1 MRPEIETMAIGH
13 RPDNSRPDRG
23 CASVPL
29 QVVRTC
35 AVGLVTLAAGV
46 QVARAQTPQSVL
58 TNPVPQ
64 GSPIPRI
71 LPPSPPGTSPGGI
84 ELPPAGP
91 AAPVSGLPVRIVS
104 VAVQG
109 VTVYPSGDI
118 QVLTQGLTGPAVP
131 FPQIDAVRQQI
142 LQRYRADGY
151 VLSTVSAEYDAVS
164 GRLRFQVTEGHIASV
179 KLDGDIGPAGVQVLR
194 FLNRLTEQPVIDA
207 ATLERYLLLAQDVPG
222 VNLHAVLQPSTDQPG
237 ALTLVAQVSRQAVS
251 GLVAT
256 DNRASPLTGPI
267 ETLAGIAL
275 NSFTEYGEKTEVSIY
290 HAWPNSQTFGQA
302 SVETFIGSSGLKV
315 QIYGGAGETVPTGP
329 LAAINYDGVT
339 QVFGAK
345 ASYPVIR
352 SRQQTLNTWL
362 AFDGIESTINTGSG
376 VGGTS
381 TVASYDS
388 LRILR
393 LGADYALSDLW
404 AGNDR
409 PAVDGISVRLS
420 KGMDILGATTNGQAT
435 TAPRTGEQTN
445 LLKFNFQLSRTQT
458 LFYPWQGA
466 SVALMGLLTG
476 QWTNSILPPSEQFY
490 LGGAQFTRGYYAG
503 EVAGDKAL
511 ATTAELQLNTGI
523 DLSRVGLSA
532 EVNSQFYVFYDWGEV
547 WQNQSGTLAPRL
559 ASTGGGVR
567 IQATR
572 HVEVDL
578 EGLAR
583 LNRYPNGLGTGI
595 SALNGGAFYW
605 RVLAHF

>member
-1 MRPEIETMAIGH
+1 MATDRRPEIPWRARRSAPG
-13 RPDNSRPDRG
+13 
-23 CASVPL
+23 PL
-29 QVVRTC
+29 RVVSKFVIVLT
-35 AVGLVTLAAGV
+35 ALAAG
-46 QVARAQTPQSVL
+46 QQIAWAQSLPQSVL

-71 LPPSPPGTSPGGI
+71 LPPTPQGVSPEGI
-84 ELPPAGP
+84 QLPPTGP
-91 AAPVSGLPVRIVS
+91 ATPISGPPVRIVAVS
-104 VAVQG
+104 VQG
-109 VTVYPSGDI
+109 VTVYPAAEI
-118 QVLTQGLTGPAVP
+118 QAMTQGLVGPAVP
-131 FPQIDAVRQQI
+131 FAQIDAARQQI

-151 VLSTVSAEYDAVS
+151 VLSTVSAEYDVAT
-164 GRLRFQVTEGHIASV
+164 GQLRYLVTEGHVASV

-222 VNLHAVLQPSTDQPG
+222 VTLHAVLQPSTDQPG

-251 GLVAT
+251 GLMAT

-302 SVETFIGSSGLKV
+302 SVETFIGSSGLKF

-329 LAAINYDGVT
+329 LSAINYNGIT

-352 SRQQTLNTWL
+352 SRQQNLNAWL
-362 AFDGIESTINTGSG
+362 AFDGIESTIDTGG
-376 VGGTS
+376 AVGGPSAVT
-381 TVASYDS
+381 SYDS
-388 LRILR
+388 LRVLR
-393 LGADYALSDLW
+393 LGGDYALSDLW

-409 PAVDGISVRLS
+409 PAIDGVSARIS
-420 KGMDILGATTNGQAT
+420 KGMDILGATTNGQAIT
-435 TAPRTGEQTN
+435 VPRVGEQTN
-445 LLKFNFQLSRTQT
+445 FLKFNFQLSRTQT

-466 SVALMGLLTG
+466 SVALMGFLAG
-476 QWTNSILPPSEQFY
+476 QWSDSVLPPAEQFY

-503 EVAGDKAL
+503 EVEGDKAL
-511 ATTAELQLNTGI
+511 ASTAELQLNTGI
-523 DLSRVGLSA
+523 DLSHVGLSA

-547 WQNQSGTLAPRL
+547 WQNQASTLAPRL

-567 IQATR
+567 LQATR
-572 HVEVDL
+572 YVEVDL

-583 LNRYPNGLGTGI
+583 LNRYPNGMGTGI

-605 RVLAHF
+605 RVLTHF

>member
-1 MRPEIETMAIGH
+1 MVDGH
-13 RPDNSRPDRG
+13 RPDQSRPTRG
-23 CASVPL
+23 CAWRPRRIAGRIAVAL
-29 QVVRTC
+29 TAIVV
-35 AVGLVTLAAGV
+35 AGRI
-46 QVARAQTPQSVL
+46 AGAQNLPQAVL

-71 LPPSPPGTSPGGI
+71 LPATPPGVSPGGI
-84 ELPPAGP
+84 ELPPSGPGAPIAGP
-91 AAPVSGLPVRIVS
+91 PVRIVTVS
-104 VAVQG
+104 VQG
-109 VTVYPSGDI
+109 VSVYPPTEI
-118 QVLTQGLTGPAVP
+118 QGMTQGLIGPALP
-131 FPQIDAVRQQI
+131 FAQIDTVRQQI

-151 VLSTVSAEYDAVS
+151 VLSAVSAQYDAAT
-164 GRLRFQVTEGHIASV
+164 GQLQYRVTEGHISSV

-194 FLNRLTEQPVIDA
+194 FLNRLTEEPVTDA

-251 GLVAT
+251 GLIAT
-256 DNRASPLTGPI
+256 DNRASRLTGPI

-275 NSFTEYGEKTEVSIY
+275 NSFSQYGEKTEVSIY

-302 SVETFIGSSGLKV
+302 SIETFIGSSGLKI

-329 LAAINYDGVT
+329 LSAINYNGIT

-352 SRQQTLNTWL
+352 SRRQTLNTWL
-362 AFDGIESTINTGSG
+362 AFDGIESTINSNLGA
-376 VGGTS
+376 GGPSSVT
-381 TVASYDS
+381 SYDS

-393 LGADYALSDLW
+393 LGADYAMSDLW
-404 AGNDR
+404 AGDNR
-409 PAVDGISVRLS
+409 PAIDGISARIS
-420 KGMDILGATTNGQAT
+420 KGMDILGATTNGQAL
-435 TAPRTGEQTN
+435 TAPRLGEQTN

-458 LFYPWQGA
+458 LWYPWQGA
-466 SVALMGLLTG
+466 SVALMGLLAG
-476 QWTNSILPPSEQFY
+476 QWSNSILPPSEQFY
-490 LGGAQFTRGYYAG
+490 LGGAQFTRGYYSG

-547 WQNQSGTLAPRL
+547 WQNQSTTLAPRL

-572 HVEVDL
+572 HVEVDF

-583 LNRYPNGLGTGI
+583 LNRYPSGMGAGI